1 MRICV
6 VHLNQIGD
14 LAFSLPLLKSL
25 RDGYPGAKIHSVLK
39 PGIGKL
45 LEGSP
50 FVDRIIPRPGG
61 VRGTL
66 GLVRTLRRSSYDL
79 LISLARSEE
88 AFLLTALS
96 GARKKAG
103 FARFPWDLCLDA
115 KEAVEGLNSSF
126 NNAKL
131 LRRLEIPV
139 TAETYVGL
147 LPVSPDECPEAVPSP
162 YAVFSAGASPRRLV
176 KAWDEEKFAGLI
188 VELNA
193 RFGLVPVLVGADD
206 TRESNDRIKDA
217 VGHDPRGRHIAV
229 IDLTGRLGLRALAA
243 LLMRAGLFV
252 GIDSGVMHLASA
264 SDIPVVAL
272 FGPTDPFYVGPQ
284 NARSVVVSQDLDC
297 MPCYL
302 KRTCEDVRC
311 MRGLSMEKVLAACA
325 GLVEGTARVS

>member
-14 LAFSLPLLKSL
+14 LVFSLPLLKSL
-25 RDGYPGAKIHSVLK
+25 RDAHPGAEIHSVLK

-50 FVDRIIPRPGG
+50 FVDRIIPKPGD

-66 GLVRTLRRSSYDL
+66 GLARTLRRNSYDL

-88 AFLLTALS
+88 AFLLAALS
-96 GARKKAG
+96 GAGKKAG
-103 FARFPWDLCLDA
+103 FARPPWDLCLDA
-115 KEAVEGLNSSF
+115 KESVAGHNSTS

-131 LRRLEIPV
+131 LRRLGIPV
-139 TAETYVGL
+139 TAGTYVGL
-147 LPVSPDECPEAVPSP
+147 LPVSPDECPEAVPAP

-176 KAWDEEKFAGLI
+176 KAWDEEKFARLI

-193 RFGLVPVLVGADD
+193 RFGFVPVLVGADD
-206 TRESNDRIKDA
+206 TRESNVRITTA
-217 VGHDPRGRHIAV
+217 IGHDPRGRHIGI

-264 SDIPVVAL
+264 SDAPVVAL
-272 FGPTDPFYVGPQ
+272 FGPTDPACVGPQ
-284 NARSVVVSQDLDC
+284 NARSVVVSQTLDC

-302 KRTCEDVRC
+302 KRTCDDVRC
-311 MRGLSMEKVLAACA
+311 MRELSMERVLDACA
-325 GLVEGTARVS
+325 GLLEGTARAD